1 MRLPSAFTVLT
12 LNLHRMQDI
21 WRHIHSLMPLRDAA
35 RAACVCRAFLYSW
48 RSFPHLTFSKQTL
61 GFNEKAGRKEIIRDF
76 INRVDHIMKNHLG
89 TGVKTLKLLGAPNS
103 ARYQRCLDSWLEKV
117 VTPGI
122 EDVTLCLDE
131 HFTAKKYK
139 FPCSI
144 LSHGNGDS
152 IQRLDLAFCA
162 LRPTIGF
169 GSLRALVR
177 LSLFF
182 VHTEGDELGC
192 LLSNSLALESLILDY
207 CFKLVYA
214 KIPSLQRLNHL
225 SVTSC
230 CKLQVIESKAPYL
243 SSFHFESEHHVQLS
257 LGKALQVKKLNID
270 CSGPIC
276 VSSAELASCTPNLE
290 AGIHPN
296 NEVCS

>member
-1 MRLPSAFTVLT
+1 
-12 LNLHRMQDI
+12 
-21 WRHIHSLMPLRDAA
+21 
-35 RAACVCRAFLYSW
+35 
-48 RSFPHLTFSKQTL
+48 
-61 GFNEKAGRKEIIRDF
+61 
-76 INRVDHIMKNHLG
+76 MKNHLG

-152 IQRLDLAFCA
+152 IRRLHLAFCG

-182 VHTEGDELGC
+182 VHIEGDELGC

-243 SSFHFESEHHVQLS
+243 SSFDFESEHHIQLS

-276 VSSAELASCTPNLE
+276 VSSSELASCTPNLE

>member
-12 LNLHRMQDI
+12 LDLHRTQDI
-21 WRHIHSLMPLRDAA
+21 WRPIHSLMPFRDAA
-35 RAACVCRAFLYSW
+35 RAACVCRASLYSW
-48 RSFPHLTFSKQTL
+48 RSFPNLTFSNQTL

-76 INRVDHIMKNHLG
+76 TNRVDHIIKNHLG
-89 TGVKTLKLLGAPNS
+89 TGVKTLKLLGAPYS
-103 ARYQRCLDSWLEKV
+103 PRYQRCLDSWLEKV

-162 LRPTIGF
+162 L
-169 GSLRALVR
+169 
-177 LSLFF
+177 
-182 VHTEGDELGC
+182 
-192 LLSNSLALESLILDY
+192 
-207 CFKLVYA
+207 
-214 KIPSLQRLNHL
+214 
-225 SVTSC
+225 
-230 CKLQVIESKAPYL
+230 
-243 SSFHFESEHHVQLS
+243 LS

-276 VSSAELASCTPNLE
+276 VSSSELASCTPNLE